1 MLYNTNSYT
10 KLLDLI
16 ISSLTIIKDFDFI
29 TSYNQGT
36 VVNPIDKEQLNKRIA
51 ELTSY
56 RDQLIRD
63 FTNSFNS
70 SPEILKIINDIDQ

>member
-36 VVNPIDKEQLNKRIA
+36 VVNPIDIEQLNKRIA